1 MLIQPPR
8 SYTMRD
14 GARGGLS
21 VRHLMAEGEE
31 YRVARRSHPSQTW
44 ELTTGPISREGGE
57 LTGEEWRTLNPGDQV
72 RELAIGQGRAYYTT
86 FNLVHSV
93 DPATGQ
99 NRGIALSRNP
109 PKDLAVASNG
119 SLLGLSDNRLEVYAP
134 DMRERKTI
142 KLPGNPY
149 AMAHHGPVGLI
160 SLRAADKL
168 HRVVSEDGTLRAE
181 LEGEPVTP
189 GHVGNDGALWQVLPG
204 QVARLNAQGE
214 LTTFPVPESAC
225 LALGQADGS
234 FTLVLEGELQQRS
247 ASGELLSSTP
257 LEQAPAQLSLD
268 REGGLWLA
276 GKGQVSR
283 YHQGRL
289 TSVDSPEGPFA
300 LGVLADGQALVVEPH
315 QTRKLGPAGELI
327 KSYPDPWL
335 ARETDGGELLT
346 PVALRTAYGPEEQ
359 GWTLF
364 LNQVARG
371 LGRPESLPTPG
382 ALRPLG
388 GIMERVQSQSI
399 SRQALLS
406 RQAVATALE
415 ASAPVASVAV
425 VLLRGKPELLAVW
438 EDEQSVQLCA
448 SNGWTRGAASL
459 QAPLQGLSLD
469 HLGAVGADQRGNL
482 VMLDLEEALPGP
494 ALSAAETARLAL
506 GLVKEADL
514 KALDGVLA
522 HLKTY
527 PELSSA
533 VSYLETT
540 LSEAGNARGV
550 RIALETVL
558 KDPQAGSGAWTD
570 ALLGDR
576 SELWHR
582 DPGMAGRMRI
592 NQLEPELGEMTRL
605 SVSALPVNQWIWTLR
620 RLPEQGPGPSES
632 PRERPLDLAAFFYDQ
647 LDPARKGEWIGS
659 VVEKW
664 RQDERFAYPGAQ
676 AILSRPDMKDFVHDL
691 LEPLRQNLRTEG
703 EVRSLVST
711 PAQSGVENVGDY
723 TRVGAVRLKRRV
735 VFPGEES

>member
-1 MLIQPPR
+1 M
-8 SYTMRD
+8 MRD

-21 VRHLMAEGEE
+21 VRHLMADGDE

-44 ELTTGPISREGGE
+44 ELETGPVSLEGGE
-57 LTGEEWRTLNPGDQV
+57 LAGEGWRTYNPADQV
-72 RELAIGQGRAYYTT
+72 RELAIGQGQAYYTT
-86 FNLVHSV
+86 FNLVHSL
-93 DPATGQ
+93 DPATGE
-99 NRGIALSRNP
+99 NRGIALASYP
-109 PKDLAVASNG
+109 PKNLAVASDG
-119 SLLGLSDNRLEVYAP
+119 GLLGLSDNKLEVYAP
-134 DMRERKTI
+134 TMRGRKTI

-149 AMAHHGPVGLI
+149 AMTHHGQVGLI
-160 SLRAADKL
+160 SLRSADKR

-181 LEGEPVTP
+181 LKGEPVTP

-204 QVARLNAQGE
+204 QVARLTSQGE

-268 REGGLWLA
+268 RHGGLWLA
-276 GKGQVSR
+276 GNGQVSR
-283 YHQGRL
+283 YHQGQL
-289 TSVDSPEGPFA
+289 TSVVSPEGPFA

-315 QTRKLGPAGELI
+315 QTRKLGPGGELL
-327 KSYPDPWL
+327 KSYPDPWM

-346 PVALRTAYGPEEQ
+346 PVALRTAFRPEEQ
-359 GWTLF
+359 GWALF

-388 GIMERVQSQSI
+388 GILERVQSQSI

-406 RQAVATALE
+406 RQAVATALD

-459 QAPLQGLSLD
+459 QAPVQGLGLD

-482 VMLDLEEALPGP
+482 VVLDLEEAAPGP
-494 ALSAAETARLAL
+494 TLSSSEAARLAL
-506 GLVKEADL
+506 SMVKEADL
-514 KALDGVLA
+514 KALDAVLA
-522 HLKTY
+522 HLGTY

-533 VSYLETT
+533 VSYLEAT
-540 LSEAGNARGV
+540 LTEAGNSRGV
-550 RIALETVL
+550 RIAMETVL
-558 KDPQAGSGAWTD
+558 KDPQAGPRAWTD
-570 ALLGDR
+570 ALLDDR

-582 DPGMAGRMRI
+582 DPGMAGRMHI

-605 SVSALPVNQWIWTLR
+605 SVGALPVNQWVWALR
-620 RLPEQGPGPSES
+620 SLPEQGPGPSQS
-632 PRERPLDLAAFFYDQ
+632 PRERPLDLAAFFYGQ
-647 LDPARKGEWIGS
+647 LEPSKKSEWVGS

-676 AILSRPDMKDFVHDL
+676 AILSRPHPQDFMRDL
-691 LEPLRQNLRTEG
+691 LEPLRENLRTEG
-703 EVRSLVST
+703 EVRSLASA
-711 PAQSGVENVGDY
+711 PAQSGIENVGDY
-723 TRVGAVRLKRRV
+723 TRVGAVRVKRRV
-735 VFPGEES
+735 VFPGEEA